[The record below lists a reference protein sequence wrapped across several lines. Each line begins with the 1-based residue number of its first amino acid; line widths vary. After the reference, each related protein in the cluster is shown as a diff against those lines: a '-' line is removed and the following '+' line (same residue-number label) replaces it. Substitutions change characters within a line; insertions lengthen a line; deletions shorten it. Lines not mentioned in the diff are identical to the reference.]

1 MLSFNA
7 TRYQHRA
14 LNSLSFGHFSRA
26 YSTPGGSPSTA
37 KLVAEIRKLTT
48 VSISKARDALAASNN
63 DVKAALQWIDN
74 DSASSG
80 AKKAAKVA
88 GRPTSEGVICTSL
101 LSNGNMKPGMD
112 GRPTGR
118 LTASMIEL
126 NCETDFVARNQL
138 FGQLAADIAY
148 TATFIVDDTKAL
160 FREWEMDQIQS
171 APLISSS
178 PDQPFL
184 ASSPASVADAIRDTI
199 AKVGENISLRRVV
212 TVGHSATSL
221 EEPSFGLR
229 LASYT
234 HGAANPEFPTQGRI
248 GTLAMLALKSHKL
261 PQFLKN
267 PEFLEELEV
276 LERSIAKQIVGFPT
290 LSVKEGEE
298 DDTVLY
304 KQEFLMLRGKYNG
317 LPVQQALRAWA
328 TEQGLIT
335 EQEMGGVE
343 VLEFFKWTVGE
354 SQGDA

>member
-7 TRYQHRA
+7 ARYQYRA
-14 LNSLSFGHFSRA
+14 LNYLSLGQFSRA
-26 YSTPGGSPSTA
+26 YSTRGGAPSTA

-101 LSNGNMKPGMD
+101 LSNGNIKPGMD
-112 GRPTGR
+112 GR

-138 FGQLAADIAY
+138 FGQLAADIAH
-148 TATFIVDDTKAL
+148 TATFLVDNTKAL

-184 ASSPASVADAIRDTI
+184 ASNPVSVADAIRDTI

-212 TVGHSATSL
+212 TVGHSAL
-221 EEPSFGLR
+221 PFEEPSFGLR

-234 HGAANPEFPTQGRI
+234 HGAANPEFPRQGRI
-248 GTLAMLALKSHKL
+248 GTLAMLALKSPKL
-261 PQFLKN
+261 PQFLGK

-290 LSVKEGEE
+290 LSVKEGED

-335 EQEMGGVE
+335 EQEMSGVE

-354 SQGDA
+354 SWGDA